1 MKKKKMVY
9 ILIQDYEYAE
19 DGFNIIGVFETLK
32 SLRNYVANKYPGFI
46 KDYEGDY
53 FKVGVDSYLTIY
65 KKELIG

>member
-9 ILIQDYEYAE
+9 VLIQDYEYAE

-32 SLRNYVANKYPGFI
+32 SLRNYVANKYSAFI
-46 KDYEGDY
+46 KDYEVDY
-53 FKVGVDSYLTIY
+53 FKVGVDSCLNIY